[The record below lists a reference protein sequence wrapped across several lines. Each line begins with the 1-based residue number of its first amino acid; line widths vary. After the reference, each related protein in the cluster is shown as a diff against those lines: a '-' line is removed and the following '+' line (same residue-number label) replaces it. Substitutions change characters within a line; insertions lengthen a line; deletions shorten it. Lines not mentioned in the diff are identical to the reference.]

1 MSEFDRHVGDYLT
14 MRRALGFK
22 LRREGQVL
30 VQLAAHLERVGAEH
44 LTTEV
49 ALRWAR
55 QPENVAPINWAH
67 RLGAARGFA
76 TYLKTID
83 PATEIPPRGLL
94 PATAPRPTPYL
105 WSAEDVARLVRATG
119 QLRPPLRAATYEAL
133 FGLIAATG
141 IRLGEAIAL
150 DRDDVDLTD
159 LAEGLLTIRE
169 AKFGHTRLVPLHA
182 TVTETLGGYAERRD
196 RLCPHPRS
204 HTFFVSS
211 VGTALLEGG
220 VHHTFNQLT
229 TDLGLRTA
237 TVRPRVHDLRH
248 SFAVRTLIDWHRA
261 GLDIDSR
268 MSVLST
274 YLGHV
279 NPAGTYWY
287 LSASPELMALAAA
300 RLNDRYGARR

>member
-1 MSEFDRHVGDYLT
+1 MVRLLT
-14 MRRALGFK
+14 
-22 LRREGQVL
+22 
-30 VQLAAHLERVGAEH
+30 
-44 LTTEV
+44 
-49 ALRWAR
+49 
-55 QPENVAPINWAH
+55 
-67 RLGAARGFA
+67 A
-76 TYLKTID
+76 T
-83 PATEIPPRGLL
+83 R
-94 PATAPRPTPYL
+94 
-105 WSAEDVARLVRATG
+105 

-150 DRDDVDLTD
+150 DRDDDTTSPRGCLPS
-159 LAEGLLTIRE
+159 GR
-169 AKFGHTRLVPLHA
+169 PSSA
-182 TVTETLGGYAERRD
+182 TPDWSRCT
-196 RLCPHPRS
+196 PRS
-204 HTFFVSS
+204 PRRWTAMPSAATGSARTRARTRSS
-211 VGTALLEGG
+211 FPASAPPCSTTAC
-220 VHHTFNQLT
+220 T
-229 TDLGLRTA
+229 TRSTSSPPTSGLRTA

-300 RLNDRYGARR
+300 RLNDRYGTRR

>member
-1 MSEFDRHVGDYLT
+1 M
-14 MRRALGFK
+14 
-22 LRREGQVL
+22 
-30 VQLAAHLERVGAEH
+30 
-44 LTTEV
+44 
-49 ALRWAR
+49 
-55 QPENVAPINWAH
+55 
-67 RLGAARGFA
+67 
-76 TYLKTID
+76 
-83 PATEIPPRGLL
+83 
-94 PATAPRPTPYL
+94 
-105 WSAEDVARLVRATG
+105 
-119 QLRPPLRAATYEAL
+119 
-133 FGLIAATG
+133 
-141 IRLGEAIAL
+141 
-150 DRDDVDLTD
+150 
-159 LAEGLLTIRE
+159 
-169 AKFGHTRLVPLHA
+169 VPLHA
-182 TVTETLGGYAERRD
+182 TVTEALDGYAERRN
-196 RLCPHPRS
+196 RLCPQPRS

-211 VGTALLEGG
+211 VGTALLHNG

-300 RLNDRYGARR
+300 RLNDRYGTRR

>member
-1 MSEFDRHVGDYLT
+1 MNKFDHHVRDYLT

-30 VQLAAHLERVGAEH
+30 AQLAAYLERVGAEH
-44 LTTEV
+44 LTAEL
-49 ALRWAR
+49 ALRWA
-55 QPENVAPINWAH
+55 QLPQNVAPITWAH

-76 TYLKTID
+76 AYLKTID
-83 PATEIPPRGLL
+83 PATEIPARGLL
-94 PATAPRPTPYL
+94 PVTAPRPTPYL

-119 QLRPPLRAATYEAL
+119 QLRPPLRAATFEAL
-133 FGLIAATG
+133 FGLIAASG
-141 IRLGEAIAL
+141 IRLGEAITL
-150 DRDDVDLTD
+150 NRDDVDL
-159 LAEGLLTIRE
+159 AEGPLTIRE
-169 AKFGHTRLVPLHA
+169 AKFGHTRLVPLHP
-182 TVTETLGGYAERRD
+182 TVTETLGSYTERRD

-211 VGTALLEGG
+211 VGTALLQGG

-237 TVRPRVHDLRH
+237 TTRPRVHDLRH

-287 LSASPELMALAAA
+287 LSASPELMTLAAA

>member
-1 MSEFDRHVGDYLT
+1 MSAFDQHVRDYLT
-14 MRRALGFK
+14 MRRGLGFK

-30 VQLAAHLERVGAEH
+30 VQLAAYLEQAGAQA
-44 LTTEV
+44 LTTELV
-49 ALRWAR
+49 LRWA
-55 QPENVAPINWAH
+55 QLPQNVAPINWAH

-76 TYLKTID
+76 AYLKTID

-94 PATAPRPTPYL
+94 PASAPRPTPYL
-105 WSAEDVARLVRATG
+105 WSPNDVARLLTATR

-150 DRDDVDLTD
+150 DRDGVDLD
-159 LAEGLLTIRE
+159 EGLLTVRE

-182 TVTETLGGYAERRD
+182 TVTEALGGYAERRN
-196 RLCPHPRS
+196 RLCPQPRS
-204 HTFFVSS
+204 TTFFVSS
-211 VGTALLEGG
+211 VGTALLPNG

-229 TDLGLRTA
+229 TDLGLRTT

-248 SFAVRTLIDWHRA
+248 SFAVRTLIDWYRA
-261 GLDIDSR
+261 GIDIDSR

-300 RLNDRYGARR
+300 RLGDRYGARR

>member
-1 MSEFDRHVGDYLT
+1 MTEFDRHVRDYLK
-14 MRRALGFK
+14 MRRALGFR

-30 VQLAAHLERVGAEH
+30 VHLAAYLERAGAEH
-44 LTTEV
+44 LNTEL
-49 ALRWAR
+49 ALRWA
-55 QPENVAPINWAH
+55 QLPQKVAPINWAH

-76 TYLKTID
+76 AYLKTID

-105 WSAEDVARLVRATG
+105 WSETDMVRLLTATR

-182 TVTETLGGYAERRD
+182 TVTEALDGYAERRN
-196 RLCPHPRS
+196 RLCPQPRS

-211 VGTALLEGG
+211 VGTALLHNG

-300 RLNDRYGARR
+300 RLNDRYGTRR

>member
-1 MSEFDRHVGDYLT
+1 MSEFDRHVRDYLK

-30 VQLAAHLERVGAEH
+30 VQLAAYLERAGAEH
-44 LTTEV
+44 LNTEL
-49 ALRWAR
+49 ALRWA
-55 QPENVAPINWAH
+55 QLPQNVAPINWAH

-76 TYLKTID
+76 AYLKTID

-94 PATAPRPTPYL
+94 PANAPRPTPYL
-105 WSAEDVARLVRATG
+105 WSETDMVRLLTATR

-159 LAEGLLTIRE
+159 LAEGLLTLRE

-182 TVTETLGGYAERRD
+182 TVAEALDGYAERRNW
-196 RLCPHPRS
+196 LCPQQRS

-211 VGTALLEGG
+211 VGTALLHNG
-220 VHHTFNQLT
+220 VHQTFNQLT

-248 SFAVRTLIDWHRA
+248 
-261 GLDIDSR
+261 
-268 MSVLST
+268 
-274 YLGHV
+274 
-279 NPAGTYWY
+279 
-287 LSASPELMALAAA
+287 
-300 RLNDRYGARR
+300 

>member
-1 MSEFDRHVGDYLT
+1 MIEFDCHVRDYLT

-22 LRREGQVL
+22 LRSEGQML
-30 VQLAAHLERVGAEH
+30 VQLAGYLERAGAQH
-44 LTTEV
+44 LTTEL
-49 ALRWAR
+49 ALCWA
-55 QPENVAPINWAH
+55 QLPQNVAPISWAQ

-105 WSAEDVARLVRATG
+105 WSPTDVTRLVQAAG
-119 QLRPPLRAATYEAL
+119 QLQPPLRAATHEAL

-141 IRLGEAIAL
+141 IRLGEALSLSRSDVAL
-150 DRDDVDLTD
+150 I
-159 LAEGLLTIRE
+159 EGVLTIRE
-169 AKFGHTRLVPLHA
+169 AKFGHTRLVPLHP
-182 TVTETLGGYAERRD
+182 TVTDALGRYLQHRN
-196 RLCPHPRS
+196 RLCRQPKS
-204 HTFFVSS
+204 NTFFIST
-211 VGTALLEGG
+211 VGTALGTG

-237 TVRPRVHDLRH
+237 TVRPRIHDLRH

-261 GLDIDSR
+261 GVDIDSR
-268 MSVLST
+268 MAVLST

-300 RLNDRYGARR
+300 RLAERYGQRR